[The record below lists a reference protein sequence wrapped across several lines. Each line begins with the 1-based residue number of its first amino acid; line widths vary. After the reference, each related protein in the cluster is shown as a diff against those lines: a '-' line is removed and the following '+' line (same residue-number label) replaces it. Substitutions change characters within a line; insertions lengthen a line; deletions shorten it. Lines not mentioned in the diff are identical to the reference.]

1 MFCLVQKGRFTLY
14 FFVALRQVVQSFA
27 KTCFAYM
34 GDLSGLLLYKQM
46 KKAKR
51 EKLLQKSH
59 REQKPCYVRAFL
71 EQKKGFFKKFC
82 RLFCQR
88 LQEKAVFGIMF
99 SGEL

>member
-14 FFVALRQVVQSFA
+14 FFVALRQAVQSFA

-46 KKAKR
+46 KKGKKGKTFAKIASGT
-51 EKLLQKSH
+51 KTLLRQGVFGT
-59 REQKPCYVRAFL
+59 E
-71 EQKKGFFKKFC
+71 KGFFKKFC